1 MYYVMIAEHGKP
13 AVARTLGRAGS
24 STEARRM
31 ALSMDIAMHGRRTG
45 RLFYLDE
52 ESFIAWRGRGKAVG
66 SAPDSDPEPAPDQ
79 PTETTAGEPQDR
91 PEPQSAA

>member
-1 MYYVMIAEHGKP
+1 MYYVMIAERGEP

-31 ALSMDIAMHGRRTG
+31 ALAMDIAMHGRRTG

-52 ESFIAWRGRGKAVG
+52 ESFIAWRARGKAVG
-66 SAPDSDPEPAPDQ
+66 SVPPADAPAA
-79 PTETTAGEPQDR
+79 TAAGEPADR
-91 PEPQSAA
+91 SEPRSAA